1 VKTTEEND
9 AIVKAAFGAENV
21 ARLLDEY
28 FSARTRQ
35 SADLAWVDVYLLFLW
50 TDPSTGL
57 AHCYE
62 GDASQP
68 PQRWHERTLKFH
80 AWLGASLEASQLT
93 RKMGWLFRPARSDPA
108 AQARGEDPE
117 LPSILT
123 EALRRHYADHP
134 SPEGGET
141 LVERVQ
147 HYLEL
152 ENNRRGLVDAGFAD
166 VLADIIR
173 RVLGASKATVYTR
186 SRPPRQGDEPSK
198 VDLAI
203 VDGSGKARSIVT
215 AQWSLRPDRGEQLTS
230 DHDDDLDAS
239 ESERLSQH
247 VLVTN
252 EIDPA
257 RLKLACELQ
266 RRDHQVFSRIV
277 HVNTY
282 ALLAAWV
289 GTRDRSMLDV
299 MRYIGELRLI
309 SLETWLSD
317 LGG

>member
-1 VKTTEEND
+1 MKPTEEND
-9 AIVKAAFGAENV
+9 AIVRAAFGAENM

-28 FSARTRQ
+28 FATRARK
-35 SADLAWVDVYLLFLW
+35 SADLAWVDVYLLCLW

-62 GDASQP
+62 GDESQP
-68 PQRWHERTLKFH
+68 SQRLRERALKFH
-80 AWLGASLEASQLT
+80 AWLRASLEASELT
-93 RKMGWLFRPARSDPA
+93 RKMDWLFQPPEGGRARGP
-108 AQARGEDPE
+108 GEDPE

-123 EALRRHYADHP
+123 EALRRHYAVHA
-134 SPEGGET
+134 SPEEREA
-141 LVERVQ
+141 LLERVQ
-147 HYLEL
+147 RYLEL
-152 ENNRRGLVDAGFAD
+152 ENNRRALVDAGFAD

-173 RVLGASKATVYTR
+173 RVLGVSKATVYTR
-186 SRPPRQGDEPSK
+186 SRPPRQGDETSK
-198 VDLAI
+198 ADPAI
-203 VDGSGKARSIVT
+203 VYGSKIVT
-215 AQWSLRPDRGEQLTS
+215 VQWSLRANRGDQLLF
-230 DHDDDLDAS
+230 DHDDYMDAH
-239 ESERLSQH
+239 ESGRRFEH

-257 RLKLACELQ
+257 QLKLACELQ
-266 RRDHQVFSRIV
+266 RCDHQVFSRVV

-282 ALLAAWV
+282 ALMAAWV